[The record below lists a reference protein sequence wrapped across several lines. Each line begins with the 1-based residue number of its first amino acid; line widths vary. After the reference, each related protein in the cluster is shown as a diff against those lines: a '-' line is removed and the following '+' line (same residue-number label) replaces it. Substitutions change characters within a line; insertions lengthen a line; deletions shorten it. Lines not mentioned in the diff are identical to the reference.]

1 MRKLILLV
9 VLVGVCSGCAGQPTK
24 WCKQG
29 ATAEGFNRDKFE
41 CKRAATQMAQHA
53 DVEFTWEIPRH
64 FNDCMESRGYLRNTC
79 P

>member
-29 ATAEGFNRDKFE
+29 ATAEGLT
-41 CKRAATQMAQHA
+41 AISLSVSALQHK
-53 DVEFTWEIPRH
+53 W
-64 FNDCMESRGYLRNTC
+64 LNTLM
-79 P
+79 